1 MFSFALDAV
10 ETTRGQLPSAY
21 LLFFVYVWSV
31 WSLKALAARS
41 YRPSIAD
48 PGPLAVSALVPV
60 NREPEAVFRHALA
73 SVRTS

>member
-1 MFSFALDAV
+1 M
-10 ETTRGQLPSAY
+10 
-21 LLFFVYVWSV
+21 FFVYVWAV
-31 WSLKALAARS
+31 CSLKALAARS

-48 PGPLAVSALVPV
+48 PGPLAVSVLVPV